1 MLDLI
6 CIKTLTILCIEFSI
20 LIGNPT
26 KGTNV
31 AAVDDEGAEDKAV
44 TTEEK
49 WGKGGINRPIMRANY
64 KYSMCPL
71 HIAIEGDHMV
81 IIFKKLNQKAM

>member
-1 MLDLI
+1 M
-6 CIKTLTILCIEFSI
+6 CIQFSI

-26 KGTNV
+26 KDINV
-31 AAVDDEGAEDKAV
+31 AAVGDEVGEDKAV

-81 IIFKKLNQKAM
+81 IIFQKLQS

>member
-1 MLDLI
+1 MLDVI
-6 CIKTLTILCIEFSI
+6 YTIFQTILHIQLSI
-20 LIGNPT
+20 LLGDPN
-26 KGTNV
+26 KDTNV
-31 AAVDDEGAEDKAV
+31 AAVDDEGEEDKAV

-81 IIFKKLNQKAM
+81 IIFQNPES